1 MEVEAM
7 PTQTD
12 YGLVKTITLPFDEAV
27 ERTRSVLQDEGF
39 GVLTEIDIKAK
50 FKEKLDLEFKKY
62 TILGACNPPLAH
74 RAISAEPMIG
84 LLLPCNVIVVEE
96 TPDKTLVA
104 AIDPGSMTQIIPDNS
119 TIAEVASD
127 ARDRLEKALRA
138 L

>member
-1 MEVEAM
+1 M